1 MFELLKYGDNH
12 FQILLGN
19 ILYIYNHDVVYEVMQ
34 HGYYK
39 RHKNKTTRNKYVNSE
54 SYLKVDSRPS
64 TKKCTVQDY
73 LSVLADII
81 IYF

>member
-1 MFELLKYGDNH
+1 M
-12 FQILLGN
+12 
-19 ILYIYNHDVVYEVMQ
+19 
-34 HGYYK
+34 
-39 RHKNKTTRNKYVNSE
+39 YVNSE